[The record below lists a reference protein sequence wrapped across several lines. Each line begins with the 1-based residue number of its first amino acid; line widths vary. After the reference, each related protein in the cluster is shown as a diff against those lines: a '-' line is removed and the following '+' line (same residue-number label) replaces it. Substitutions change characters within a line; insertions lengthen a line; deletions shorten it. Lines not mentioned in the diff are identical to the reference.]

1 MCRTQG
7 GSLGKASLLK
17 EKTVNRKGKVHFG
30 GWVLKGKRCKRPA
43 RQNRATIL
51 EEKPPLIY
59 QYFFFSLKKKR
70 KALKKLCFTVTKR
83 KITPNS
89 QSSPQNVQ
97 YNKGSS
103 TSNQKTETEIL
114 RVMKF
119 LPPTC
124 RKKQKKTITQYFK

>member
-1 MCRTQG
+1 MQKTCKTKQSHNIG
-7 GSLGKASLLK
+7 GEAIFNL
-17 EKTVNRKGKVHFG
+17 
-30 GWVLKGKRCKRPA
+30 P
-43 RQNRATIL
+43 IL
-51 EEKPPLIY
+51 
-59 QYFFFSLKKKR
+59 FFFFKKKKR
-70 KALKKLCFTVTKR
+70 KALKKLCFTVTER

-114 RVMKF
+114 QVMKF